1 MQLLSS
7 SREGRRHQKHRLDG
21 GAVSAHTLTRSLA
34 GNLYKT
40 LLNDSAWNVSNLDN
54 FWETQ
59 GQGRCDKPS
68 FARFSLHFHVLLLG
82 FISRELLISFAVGT
96 SRC

>member
-21 GAVSAHTLTRSLA
+21 GAVSAHTLTKSLA

-40 LLNDSAWNVSNLDN
+40 LLNDSAWNVRVIWIISGKLKAKADAINHLSLVSLCISM
-54 FWETQ
+54 FFYSV
-59 GQGRCDKPS
+59 S
-68 FARFSLHFHVLLLG
+68 FPVSY
-82 FISRELLISFAVGT
+82 
-96 SRC
+96 